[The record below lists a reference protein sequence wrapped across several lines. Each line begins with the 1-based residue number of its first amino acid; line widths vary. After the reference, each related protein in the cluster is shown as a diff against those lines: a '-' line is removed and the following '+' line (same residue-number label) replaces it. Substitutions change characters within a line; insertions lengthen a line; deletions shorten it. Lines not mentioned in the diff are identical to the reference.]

1 MADGTDSFGGD
12 VLVECDSQCWQ
23 VQVAVDTAELL
34 TGLDH
39 AGGAPAQG
47 PVAVLP
53 P

>member
-1 MADGTDSFGGD
+1 MTVGTDTLLGDMPLEGG
-12 VLVECDSQCWQ
+12 SQCWQ
-23 VQVAVDTAELL
+23 VQVAVDAAELL

-47 PVAVLP
+47 HVAVLP